1 MRNGLGDRPG
11 SLLGAVS
18 FAPVFA
24 FLAQTFEG
32 RRAEKI
38 ERYKETSRGSSERE
52 RERERNNIMRW
63 M

>member
-1 MRNGLGDRPG
+1 
-11 SLLGAVS
+11 LGAVS